1 MTERISRPRGSR
13 AGKPRQHA
21 GDDLRARILHSIEE
35 YRRAHGRPPTIRE
48 ICVAVGIK
56 ATSHVT
62 HHVDMLVRQGY
73 LRREPGSRG
82 LMLARPAGLRVLGTI
97 AAGVPLEL
105 FDESEPELLELDE
118 FESAMTA
125 IPAGRQSAMRE
136 VNALQVR
143 GASMIEDGILDGD
156 YVLIAPGTTVANGA
170 IAVVIDNTSN
180 GVRGAAT
187 LKRVF
192 VSDDGV
198 RLQPANAEFA
208 SRCISKEEWDREWS
222 VQSTVVAVYRRCV
235 AR

>member
-35 YRRAHGRPPTIRE
+35 YWRAHGRPPTIRE

-62 HHVDMLVRQGY
+62 HHVDMLVGQGY

-82 LMLARPAGLRVLGTI
+82 LMLARLAGLRVLGTI

-143 GASMIEDGILDGD
+143 GASMIEAGILDGD
-156 YVLIAPGTTVANGA
+156 YVLIAPDPTVA
-170 IAVVIDNTSN
+170 N

-222 VQSTVVAVYRRCV
+222 VQGTVVAVYRRCV